1 MKKQFLS
8 ACVLLTAGLCVAS
21 AADAAPRAS
30 WPSLKS
36 QLAEEGV
43 PAGSALEKLIARN
56 QEFQLLR
63 PEEANDKISIPLWL
77 RVMWRKQHPQGEF
90 LATDG
95 TGGYPLVLN
104 EVNEWMVSHPDLR
117 SGPGVREPEEKKK
130 PKPPSGPSVST
141 DEDRRISG
149 NSFSPHSESDIRVN
163 PWDPSRIISA
173 SNNIRGTGA
182 LAVYYSSDGGA
193 TWKQTELPHPGD
205 ENFQSD
211 PTVDW
216 TSDGTAWATEIG
228 ILSNGDNTVSL
239 HLRAWR
245 SRDGGAT
252 WTQDATISGD
262 QTQADKQMMWVD
274 HSESSPHKD
283 SIYVIYHN
291 GRHVFV
297 TRHTPDGSWTGPMQI
312 SGGET
317 TGTGIGSDIKTDP
330 AGNVYAFWPDTGS
343 RKIYFARSTNGGE
356 SFGKPVVI
364 GSTSQSF
371 QTDLPAQHNR
381 GALLYVTGGVFPSGQ
396 TTAVYAAWAELSGAA
411 GCRTPFDDPRDNVD
425 SACKNRVWFSR
436 STNAGTKWAK
446 PRMINNQ
453 TSKSDQFNP
462 WMAVDPATGQL
473 GIMYYDSVGE
483 ERTSVN
489 VFFQASNNGGQT
501 WGAPVRISSAP
512 SNSLSPDDANQFG
525 DYNALS
531 GLAGT
536 YFPSWTDRR
545 GQHEEVWTAPIY
557 SPARTAT
564 ACRTVNLSTA
574 SLATGIASVD
584 VPAGATET
592 ELALWH
598 RRNFTS
604 GLNGGSLKVAI
615 DGGAPVAVP
624 ASAIVSGAPL
634 AKGRDAS
641 PVNTVV
647 DLDAVCR
654 AATGG
659 DCAGRSLRLFFSAGT
674 EKSAAGD
681 VWFLDDASVT
691 SCTP

>member
-1 MKKQFLS
+1 MKKRILS
-8 ACVLLTAGLCVAS
+8 ACVLLTAGLCMAS
-21 AADAAPRAS
+21 AAGAAPRAS

-36 QLAEEGV
+36 QLTASGV
-43 PAGSALEKLIARN
+43 PAGSALEKLIASN

-77 RVMWRKQHPQGEF
+77 RVMWRKQHPEGEY
-90 LATDG
+90 LAIDG

-104 EVNEWMVSHPDLR
+104 ELHEWMVSHPDLR
-117 SGPGVREPEEKKK
+117 TGPGVREPEEKKK
-130 PKPPSGPSVST
+130 PAGPTVST
-141 DEDRRISG
+141 GEDLRISE

-163 PWDPSRIISA
+163 YWDPSRIVSA
-173 SNNIRGTGA
+173 SNNIRGSGV
-182 LAVYYSSDGGA
+182 LAVYYSGDGGA
-193 TWKQTELPHPGD
+193 TWKQSTLPHPVD

-211 PTVDW
+211 PAVDW
-216 TSDGTAWATEIG
+216 TSDGTVWASAIG
-228 ILSNGDNTVSL
+228 ILSTGNNSSTL

-245 SRDGGAT
+245 SSNGGAT

-262 QTQADKQMMWVD
+262 QESADKQMMWVD
-274 HSESSPHKD
+274 HSESSPYKD
-283 SIYVIYHN
+283 TIYVIYHN

-297 TRHTPDGSWTGPMQI
+297 TRHIPGGSWTEPMQI

-317 TGTGIGSDIKTDP
+317 LGTGIGSDIKTDS

-356 SFGKPVVI
+356 SFGKPVVV

-371 QTDLPAQHNR
+371 QTDLPAQHDR
-381 GALLYVTGGVFPSGQ
+381 GALVYVTGGAYKVGKN
-396 TTAVYAAWAELSGAA
+396 TNVYAAWAELSGAA
-411 GCRTPFDDPRDNVD
+411 GCRTPFDDPRDNVN

-436 STNAGTKWAK
+436 STNSGTKWAK

-462 WMAVDPATGQL
+462 WMVVDETSGQL
-473 GIMYYDSVGE
+473 GIIYYDTVGE

-489 VFFQASNNGGQT
+489 VFFQTSTDGGQK
-501 WGAPVRISSAP
+501 WSAPVRLSSAP
-512 SNSLSPDDANQFG
+512 SSAVPADDGNQFG

-531 GLAGT
+531 GLAGVF
-536 YFPSWTDRR
+536 FPSWTDRR
-545 GQHEEVWTAPIY
+545 GQHEEIWTAPVY
-557 SPARTAT
+557 SPARAT
-564 ACRTVNLSTA
+564 ACRTFNLSTE
-574 SLATGIASVD
+574 SLATGIASVN

-598 RRNFTS
+598 RRHFTS
-604 GLNGGSLKVAI
+604 GLNTGSLKVAI

-624 ASAIVSGAPL
+624 ASAIVSGSPL

-647 DLDAVCR
+647 NLDAVCR
-654 AATGG
+654 AAIAG
-659 DCAGRSLRLFFSAGT
+659 DCGGHSLRLFFSAGA
-674 EKSAAGD
+674 EKAAAGD

-691 SCTP
+691 SCAP

>member
-1 MKKQFLS
+1 MSKRFLS
-8 ACVLLTAGLCVAS
+8 ACALLTAGLCVAS
-21 AADAAPRAS
+21 VAGAAPRAS

-36 QLAEEGV
+36 QLAEDGV
-43 PAGSALEKLIARN
+43 PAGSALEKLIASN

-77 RVMWRKQHPQGEF
+77 RVMWRKQHPEGEF
-90 LATDG
+90 LAIDG

-104 EVNEWMVSHPDLR
+104 ELREWMASHPDLR
-117 SGPGVREPEEKKK
+117 PGPGVREPEEKKK
-130 PKPPSGPSVST
+130 PAGPSVSAG
-141 DEDRRISG
+141 EDRKISE
-149 NSFSPHSESDIRVN
+149 NSFSPHSESDIRIN
-163 PWDPSRIISA
+163 YWDPSRVISA
-173 SNNIRGTGA
+173 SNNIRGSGV
-182 LAVYYSSDGGA
+182 LAIYYSQDGGA
-193 TWKQTELPHPGD
+193 TWKQSSLPHPAD

-228 ILSNGDNTVSL
+228 ITNKGDNTALL

-252 WTQDATISGD
+252 WTQDTTISAD
-262 QTQADKQMMWVD
+262 QDQADKQMMWVD
-274 HSESSPHKD
+274 HSESSPFKD
-283 SIYVIYHN
+283 TIYVIWHN

-297 TRHTPDGSWTGPMQI
+297 THRSPGDGSWTAPMQI
-312 SGGET
+312 SAGET
-317 TGTGIGSDIKTDP
+317 LGTGIGSDIKTDVD
-330 AGNVYAFWPDTGS
+330 GNVYAFWPDTGS
-343 RKIYFARSTNGGE
+343 RKIYFSRSTNGGD
-356 SFGKPVVI
+356 SFAKPVVV

-381 GALLYVTGGVFPSGQ
+381 GALVYVTGGVFKVGKS
-396 TTAVYAAWAELSGAA
+396 ASVYAAWAELSGAA
-411 GCRTPFDDPRDNVD
+411 GCRTPVDDPRDNVNA
-425 SACKNRVWFSR
+425 ACKNRVWFSR
-436 STNAGTKWAK
+436 STNGGTKWAK

-473 GIMYYDSVGE
+473 GIMYYDTVGE

-512 SNSLSPDDANQFG
+512 SSSLNPDDGNQFG
-525 DYNALS
+525 DYNSLS

-545 GQHEEVWTAPIY
+545 SQHEEIWTAPIY
-557 SPARTAT
+557 SPAQTAT
-564 ACRTVNLSTA
+564 ACRTVNLSAA
-574 SLATGIASVD
+574 SLATGIASVR

-598 RRNFTS
+598 RREFTS
-604 GLNGGSLKVAI
+604 GLNAGSLKVAI

-624 ASAIVSGAPL
+624 ASAIVAGAPL
-634 AKGRDAS
+634 AKGRDLS
-641 PVNTVV
+641 PVNTVI

-659 DCAGRSLRLFFSAGT
+659 DCGGRSLRLFFSAGA

-691 SCTP
+691 SCAP